1 MRRCRQLFRYLITSL
16 SERSAG
22 IAQRQ
27 VRWHFGSSLRVL
39 SLLVSSLLLVGWFIG
54 GRAAGQVESADSKKI
69 TIRGVVVNSIT
80 REPVARALVY
90 SPDNRFAT
98 LTDDQG
104 RFEFAIPQE
113 SATLPRDPDGTSA
126 AEMESYSG
134 PLRSFTN
141 FPTILMARKP
151 GFLEWEHHAQ
161 TWQPSPVV
169 PGRDV
174 TIALVPEARILG
186 RVVLPSSNASDR
198 ITVHLYRRQI
208 VEGRGHWTLA
218 GSVEARLSGEFRFSD
233 LEAGTYKLLTGELMD
248 RDPLTFDPRGSMYG
262 YPPVYFPNAT
272 DFQTAGAIQL
282 TAGATFQ
289 AELAPIRQAYYPIKV
304 PVTNG
309 PVDNQIEVSVSAHG
323 HKGPG
328 FTLGYNPR
336 EQRIEGGLPNGTY
349 VVEATDYGGLGLS
362 GSVSLVVKDA
372 AAETAPMTL
381 MPNSSVHIKAKLD
394 FKSSTEIDAGNEDS
408 TENFWQENQARG
420 ENFTVNLQP
429 ADEFTASEMFGRARS
444 VTQQPDSVVFGGVGP
459 GRYWVRVDPRRG
471 FAASVTSGEIDLLR
485 HPLTIGHG
493 EHIGVDVTIRDDGAE
508 VFGDVEGLGE
518 SADAP
523 GQGAGGVGAYW
534 TKAPAHIYC
543 LPLAEST
550 GQLRRGTVGRDGKF
564 DLRQVPPGSYRVLAF
579 DRPQREL
586 EYSSGE
592 AMRAYD
598 GKGQVVRLGVG
609 QKEQVTLQL
618 ISTSE

>member
-1 MRRCRQLFRYLITSL
+1 
-16 SERSAG
+16 
-22 IAQRQ
+22 
-27 VRWHFGSSLRVL
+27 
-39 SLLVSSLLLVGWFIG
+39 
-54 GRAAGQVESADSKKI
+54 
-69 TIRGVVVNSIT
+69 
-80 REPVARALVY
+80 VY

-104 RFEFAIPQE
+104 RFEFAISPEAAAPADQHDA
-113 SATLPRDPDGTSA
+113 SAVET
-126 AEMESYSG
+126 ESYSG

-151 GFLEWEHHAQ
+151 GFLEWEHHPQ
-161 TWQPSPVV
+161 TWQPFPVV

-208 VEGRGHWTLA
+208 LEGRGHWTLG
-218 GSVEARLSGEFRFSD
+218 GSLEARLSGEFRFSD
-233 LEAGTYKLLTGELMD
+233 LEAGTYKLITGELMD
-248 RDPLTFDPRGSMYG
+248 RDPLTFDPRGPMYG
-262 YPPVYFPNAT
+262 YPPAYFPNAT

-289 AELAPIRQAYYPIKV
+289 AELSPVRQAYYPIKV

-309 PVDNQIEVSVSAHG
+309 PIDNQIEVSVSVHG
-323 HKGPG
+323 RKGPG

-349 VVEATDYGGLGLS
+349 LVEATGYGGLGPS
-362 GSVSLVVKDA
+362 GSANLVVKDA

-394 FKSSTEIDAGNEDS
+394 FKSSPEIDAPNEDPS
-408 TENFWQENQARG
+408 ENLWQEGRVRA
-420 ENFTVNLQP
+420 ENFTVSLQSV
-429 ADEFTASEMFGRARS
+429 DEFTASDMFGRARS
-444 VTQQPDSVVFGGVGP
+444 VTQQPDSVVLGGIGP
-459 GRYWVRVDPRRG
+459 GRYWVRVDPHRG

-493 EHIGVDVTIRDDGAE
+493 ESIGVDVTLRDDGAE
-508 VFGDVEGLGE
+508 IFGGVEGLGG

-523 GQGAGGVGAYW
+523 RNASGIAGGYG
-534 TKAPAHIYC
+534 TKAPAHVYC
-543 LPLAEST
+543 LPLPDST
-550 GQLRRGTVGRDGKF
+550 GQFRHGTVGRDGKF

-579 DRPQREL
+579 DRPQKEL
-586 EYSSGE
+586 EYSSDE
-592 AMRAYD
+592 AMRVYD
-598 GKGQVVRLGVG
+598 GKGQVVRIGAAR
-609 QKEQVTLQL
+609 KNR
-618 ISTSE
+618 SRCS

>member
-22 IAQRQ
+22 IEQRQ
-27 VRWHFGSSLRVL
+27 ARWHFGSSLRVL
-39 SLLVSSLLLVGWFIG
+39 SLLVSSLLLVGWFLAG
-54 GRAAGQVESADSKKI
+54 SAVGQAASGASQKTTV
-69 TIRGVVVNSIT
+69 RGTVVNSVT

-98 LTDDQG
+98 LTDEQG

-113 SATLPRDPDGTSA
+113 PAISPHEPDGTSA
-126 AEMESYSG
+126 AEMESYHG

-141 FPTILMARKP
+141 SPTILMARKP
-151 GFLEWEHHAQ
+151 GFLEREHHPQ

-174 TIALVPEARILG
+174 MIALVPEARILG

-208 VEGRGHWTLA
+208 LEGRGHWTLA
-218 GSVEARLSGEFRFSD
+218 GSIEARLSGEFRFSD

-248 RDPLTFDPRGSMYG
+248 RDPLMFDPRGPMYG
-262 YPPVYFPNAT
+262 YPPSYFSNAT
-272 DFQTAGAIQL
+272 DFQTAGVIQL

-289 AELAPIRQAYYPIKV
+289 ADLAPVRQAYYPIKI

-309 PVDNQIEVSVSAHG
+309 PIDNQIEIRVSVHG
-323 HKGPG
+323 RKGPG

-362 GSVSLVVKDA
+362 GSASLVVKDA

-381 MPNSSVHIKAKLD
+381 MPNSSVHIKAKLE
-394 FKSSTEIDAGNEDS
+394 FKSSPEIEASNEDPI
-408 TENFWQENQARG
+408 ENIWQENQVRG
-420 ENFTVNLQP
+420 ENFTVSLQP
-429 ADEFTASEMFGRARS
+429 VDEFTASEMFGRARS

-493 EHIGVDVTIRDDGAE
+493 EHIGVDATIRDDGAE
-508 VFGDVEGLGE
+508 VFGGVEGLGE
-518 SADAP
+518 PADAL
-523 GQGAGGVGAYW
+523 GNAEGGVGVHWAKAAAYV
-534 TKAPAHIYC
+534 YC
-543 LPLAEST
+543 LPLPDST
-550 GQLRRGTVGRDGKF
+550 GQFRHGTVGRDGKF

-598 GKGQVVRLGVG
+598 GRGQVVRLGVS
-609 QKEQVTLQL
+609 QEVQITLQL
-618 ISTSE
+618 ISASE